1 LTLNLYEINKTKN
14 ILLSSIYRGGR
25 KMRKTLQYTFLLIL
39 ISSFGILIGRSF
51 RVQQIPNG
59 SENGCANC
67 HNNPGGGGPRNAFGI
82 DVQNQFLDNS
92 GNVEWGPALANL
104 DSDGDG
110 FSNGEELQDPSGS
123 WQTGQP
129 APGDPS
135 LVTNPGL
142 ASDFP
147 TSVEVLSSLPNKFE
161 LKNNYPNPFNPS
173 TTIEFSVPEQSNV
186 RIEVFDATGTLINE
200 LVNDVYGAGTYRTA
214 WNARDDFGSV
224 VSSGFYIYRM
234 SAGNFTQAKR
244 MILIK

>member
-1 LTLNLYEINKTKN
+1 
-14 ILLSSIYRGGR
+14 
-25 KMRKTLQYTFLLIL
+25 
-39 ISSFGILIGRSF
+39 
-51 RVQQIPNG
+51 VQQIPNG

-82 DVQNQFLDNS
+82 DVLNQFLDNS

-110 FSNGEELQDPSGS
+110 FSNGEELQDPNGT
-123 WQTGQP
+123 WRTGQP
-129 APGDPS
+129 APGDPA
-135 LVTNPGL
+135 LVTNPGN

-147 TSVEVLSSLPNKFE
+147 TSVEILSSLPNSFE

-186 RIEVFDATGTLINE
+186 RIEVFDATGTLISE
-200 LVNDVYGAGTYRTA
+200 LVNDVYGAGTYRTV
-214 WNARDDFGSV
+214 WNARDNFGSV

-234 SAGNFTQAKR
+234 SADNFTQAKR